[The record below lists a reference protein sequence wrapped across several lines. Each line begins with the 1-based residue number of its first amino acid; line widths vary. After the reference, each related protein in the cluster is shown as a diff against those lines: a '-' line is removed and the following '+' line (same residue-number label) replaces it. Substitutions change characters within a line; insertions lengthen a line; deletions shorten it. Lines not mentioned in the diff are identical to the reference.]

1 MLNEQIEFK
10 EYSKLLSSKD
20 ESRLIPSL
28 FFKEE
33 SGKKSVKCSGIT
45 RALTILARHYLFH
58 NGQNYYILDEEQR
71 DILRKEVRSR
81 LEEWC
86 FSEDDK
92 KSGLYNYF
100 KINEKNELWN
110 DFKDSKEKVWTS
122 SNIYAPINAKESY
135 EFAINFSIIMAE
147 AIYEGPL
154 KVKYL
159 KIKKDF
165 EKEIQYQ
172 TKTMR
177 KEDKTA
183 TKALGEEKKGELVV
197 EGKQEDYRDLF
208 LKQICACLMKETE
221 SAEFV
226 DINLIDLANWMGVKS
241 FASNSKSEQLF
252 FFYEEQGLYEYKNK
266 NCRINQKMIEDLGIS
281 LIDENEYQELK
292 EQNDLKYVIYEDTGA
307 GVKSLK
313 AIT

>member
-110 DFKDSKEKVWTS
+110 EFKDSKEKVWTS

-183 TKALGEEKKGELVV
+183 TKALGEEKKGDRAR
-197 EGKQEDYRDLF
+197 GSRP
-208 LKQICACLMKETE
+208 
-221 SAEFV
+221 
-226 DINLIDLANWMGVKS
+226 
-241 FASNSKSEQLF
+241 
-252 FFYEEQGLYEYKNK
+252 
-266 NCRINQKMIEDLGIS
+266 
-281 LIDENEYQELK
+281 
-292 EQNDLKYVIYEDTGA
+292 
-307 GVKSLK
+307 
-313 AIT
+313 